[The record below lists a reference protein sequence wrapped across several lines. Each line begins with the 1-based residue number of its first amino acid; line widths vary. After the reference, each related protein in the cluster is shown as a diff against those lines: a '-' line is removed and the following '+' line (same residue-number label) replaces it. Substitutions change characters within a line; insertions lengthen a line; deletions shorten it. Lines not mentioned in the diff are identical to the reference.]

1 MRQLIV
7 LCMGISVL
15 GGCTSVVDSVTN
27 EPIVADPASTSAGT
41 YYNDRKM
48 DTFIGVNIK
57 KAHPDLDASH
67 INVSVAKAV
76 VLLTGE
82 VPSREMKILAGD
94 TARDFTG
101 VRLVHNELQ
110 VRGKTSI
117 VSRTNDSVIT
127 AKIKTKLAFE
137 EQVKAINIDVITEDS
152 VVYLMGTID
161 RVSGDLAADIA
172 SASGGVRKVVKVFEY
187 ID

>member
-1 MRQLIV
+1 MRQVILF
-7 LCMGISVL
+7 LTGIL
-15 GGCTSVVDSVTN
+15 LLTGCTTVVNTVTS
-27 EPIVADPASTSAGT
+27 EPIQTDPAGTSAGT

-48 DTFIGVNIK
+48 ATFIDVNIK

-82 VPSREMKILAGD
+82 VPSREMKVLAGD
-94 TARDFTG
+94 TARDFTD
-101 VRLVHNELQ
+101 VRQVHNELQ

-117 VSRTNDSVIT
+117 VSRTNDSMLT
-127 AKIKTKLAFE
+127 AKIKTKLAFD

-161 RVSGDLAADIA
+161 RASSDLASDIA
-172 SASGGVRKVVKVFEY
+172 SASSGVRKVVKVFEY